1 MSQEESNHS
10 GERSEPAERTELGVP
25 PSIFENDLYDIVQAY
40 AAAQTAASDD
50 WELLQ
55 EWIIRYPQFRDELA
69 AVSWQA
75 WTKGPDRLR
84 ADWLSADDSGNAGE
98 EPEEDPELI
107 AAGHAAL
114 AFLLPETNSALPA
127 ANSELPLVSLLA
139 AAKAK
144 GLSARDFAQALR
156 LDIPLLARLEQRLIR
171 AATIP
176 RSLVERIAQTVDFS
190 VADVANYLRG
200 GPSLAASAHYKA
212 MQAPR
217 AGEQIDFLEILK
229 SSSADARTFWEGPRE
244 VLGEEELL

>member
-1 MSQEESNHS
+1 M
-10 GERSEPAERTELGVP
+10 
-25 PSIFENDLYDIVQAY
+25 QAY
-40 AAAQTAASDD
+40 AITQAAAPDD
-50 WELLQ
+50 RGLLR
-55 EWIIRYPQFRDELA
+55 EWLSCYPQFQEELV
-69 AVSWQA
+69 AVSQQV
-75 WTKGPDRLR
+75 WTKGP
-84 ADWLSADDSGNAGE
+84 DWLSADDSGGAGE

-107 AAGHAAL
+107 AAGRHAL
-114 AFLLPETNSALPA
+114 AFLLPETTIDLPA

-144 GLSARDFAQALR
+144 GLSARDLAQALR

-190 VADVANYLRG
+190 IADVTNYLRG

-217 AGEQIDFLEILK
+217 AGEQSDFLEVLK
-229 SSSADARTFWEGPRE
+229 SSSADSRTFWEGARE